1 VGLKIDI
8 TLDQNDLK
16 HFQLIMEQARSAHAH
31 VSPEDV
37 VASAERLIAAVRES
51 GASAFVL
58 ERLELLE
65 ELIAMLSDVDWRL
78 PSKDADRVFN
88 ALAYF
93 SEPEDLIPDTIPGLG
108 YLDDAIMIE
117 LVARE
122 MAHEIEAY
130 RDFCDFRAEQ
140 TLAGGKAGRE
150 DWLAA
155 HREELQSRMH
165 RRRKTSPAGIARRLF
180 GKSAG

>member
-1 VGLKIDI
+1 VSLKIDI

-31 VSPEDV
+31 IAPEDV
-37 VASAERLIAAVRES
+37 VASADQLIKNVREA
-51 GASAFVL
+51 GASEFVL
-58 ERLELLE
+58 DRLALLE
-65 ELIAMLSDVDWRL
+65 ELIAMLSDIDWRL

-88 ALAYF
+88 ALSYF
-93 SEPEDLIPDTIPGLG
+93 SEPEDLIPDTIPGIG

-117 LVARE
+117 IVARE
-122 MAHEIEAY
+122 LSYEIEAY
-130 RDFCDFRAEQ
+130 RDFCDFRSEQ
-140 TLAGGKAGRE
+140 TRAGGKAGRD

-165 RRRKTSPAGIARRLF
+165 QRRKTSPAGIARRLF
-180 GKSAG
+180 GKTA